1 MNTIEE
7 EVKILQDSLT
17 IKSLAGQ
24 TPTEIKSD
32 DTEITILLDSG
43 IECKLSHHQDCCE
56 SVYVDDVCGDWDDL
70 IGVPLV
76 HAEERTGGYDNDNKY
91 GHESVTWTFYDFQST
106 KGSVNVRW
114 CGESNGY
121 YSESV
126 HVDFNIRN
134 KEEFRIHHPE
144 YFI

>member
-1 MNTIEE
+1 MPNTIDPVQLFE
-7 EVKILQDSLT
+7 DSLT
-17 IKSLAGQ
+17 LAWLAGQ
-24 TPTEIKSD
+24 IPTEIKSD
-32 DTEITILLDSG
+32 ETEIYILLDNG
-43 IECKLSHHQDCCE
+43 VECKLSHHQDCCE

-76 HAEERTGGYDNDNKY
+76 HAEERTGDYIDDNRSTD
-91 GHESVTWTFYDFQST
+91 ESVTWTFYDFQST

-121 YSESV
+121 YSESISF
-126 HVDFNIRN
+126 DFTIRD
-134 KEEFRIHHPE
+134 KVKFRLLYPE